1 MTEFIIAI
9 LSVVL
14 GQAIACGLLL
24 LPILIE
30 DILDKKKERAP

>member
-1 MTEFIIAI
+1 MTLEYVMF
-9 LSVVL
+9 SVVI

-30 DILDKKKERAP
+30 KLINKKGASP